1 MAAFF
6 IGTKGKLMKLVI
18 AEKPSVGKGLADVLG
33 AKKKQEGY
41 YEGNGYIVSWC
52 IGHLVGL
59 ADAAKYDEKYGKWN
73 REDLPIIPD
82 EWKYVIFDN
91 KKSQFNTLKRLLNR
105 KDINEVICATDAGRE
120 GELIFRFVYEM
131 SNCTKPIKRL
141 WISSMEESA
150 IKQGFNELKDGKDY
164 ENLYHS
170 AICRAKADW
179 LVGINATRLF
189 STLYNKTLNIGRV
202 QTPTLAM
209 IIERQNKISG
219 FTKEKYYMVKLKLGD
234 IEATSEQIK
243 DKQEAEQI
251 KAACESKQAVCL
263 SLENEKKTIAPPKL
277 FDLTAL
283 QREGNRLFGYTAQ
296 QTLDAAQKLY
306 ENKLITYP
314 RTDSRFI
321 TTDMASSVNNL
332 AISTI
337 QKINASGL
345 VTIDIKQI
353 IDDSKVTDHHA
364 IIPTSEYI
372 KCDIDKLPE
381 TERKILL
388 SIVYRF
394 VMAIGEKY
402 IYNAM
407 TAKFNCNGNE
417 FTTKG
422 NNAIAFGWKAIDLMF
437 RPALGLK
444 TNENKETI
452 PEISEGQTF
461 DDISPEVTEHQTQP
475 PKPFTE
481 DSLLA
486 AMERAGVEETNDDAE
501 RKGLGTSATRA
512 AIIEKL
518 VSSGFVT
525 RKGKQLLPTQDG
537 TNLINIVP
545 DELKTPLLTAEW
557 ENNLSRIANGET
569 KPDDFIKDIENNIKD
584 LVKDN
589 TIAKNT
595 MIRGDND
602 GRSRKNSTRPVLS
615 R

>member
-407 TAKFNCNGNE
+407 TAKFECNGNE

-557 ENNLSRIANGET
+557 ENNLSKIANGET

>member
-283 QREGNRLFGYTAQ
+283 QRESNRLFGYTAQ

-407 TAKFNCNGNE
+407 TAKFECNGNE

-557 ENNLSRIANGET
+557 ENNLSKIANGET